1 MKILK
6 FGGTSVQTP
15 ERVKSVIEII
25 KQSHQQDQI
34 AVVFSAFGGTTDQLI
49 QMGRISSAG
58 DDAYLT
64 QLEQFESKIFEFAKS
79 LIKAKNQSKVFA
91 SLKSTLNELED
102 ILNGVYLVKEITP
115 RTMDVIMSFGERI
128 SCYLIHEAMK
138 EYSIDS
144 EFLDT
149 RNVVKTDENFGA
161 ARVHFQ
167 VTYENL
173 KQHFK
178 DHPALQVVTGFIA
191 STMNNETTTLG
202 RSGSDY
208 TASILGAALEVGLI
222 EIWTDV
228 NGIMTADP
236 RVVPAAFPL
245 SNITYEEAMEMSHFG
260 TKVIHPSSMQPAFEK
275 NIPVLIKNTYHPGFE
290 GTMISKDRK
299 DLGHLISGISSIE
312 KIALLRVQGAG
323 MMGVTGIS
331 ARLFSAL
338 AKADIN
344 IILITQASSEHTICF
359 AVAPEDSYRAK
370 ETIEEEFSLEI
381 EVHQIDRVIIEE
393 DLTIVAAVGE
403 NMRHTP
409 GIAGRL
415 FQILGK
421 NSINVVAIAQGSS
434 ELNISAV
441 IAQEDEDRAL
451 NAMHAAFFKKRSKAI
466 NVFLVGTGRVG
477 GALIKQMQ
485 DYITRSSDRKKYELN
500 ILGLANSRKMY
511 FDQGGITESD
521 WKDLLDQS
529 DAPMELSQFIR
540 EMRAINLSNC
550 VFVDCTSSN
559 EIADGYAEILK
570 AGISVVTANKKANS
584 DRFEKYMLLRDL
596 AESNEL
602 QYLYETNV
610 CAGLPVIHT
619 IQDLLNVGDTIYKIE
634 AVVSGTLS
642 YIFNS
647 FSGDRKFSDIVIEA
661 HEKGYTEPD
670 PRDDLDGM
678 DMVRKLLILA
688 RESGVPLELEQVENQ
703 KFLPEEFFNVDTVD
717 DFIEQLKTYD
727 SAMEEKRK
735 QAEKDGKTLQYI
747 ASLAEGKAE
756 IALKAIGESHPFYQL
771 TGNDNIIALT
781 TRLYNET
788 PMVIQGPGAG
798 PEVTAAGV
806 FTDILQVGTQI
817 FKNSE
822 EGEV

>member
-1 MKILK
+1 
-6 FGGTSVQTP
+6 
-15 ERVKSVIEII
+15 
-25 KQSHQQDQI
+25 
-34 AVVFSAFGGTTDQLI
+34 
-49 QMGRISSAG
+49 
-58 DDAYLT
+58 
-64 QLEQFESKIFEFAKS
+64 
-79 LIKAKNQSKVFA
+79 
-91 SLKSTLNELED
+91 
-102 ILNGVYLVKEITP
+102 
-115 RTMDVIMSFGERI
+115 
-128 SCYLIHEAMK
+128 
-138 EYSIDS
+138 
-144 EFLDT
+144 
-149 RNVVKTDENFGA
+149 
-161 ARVHFQ
+161 
-167 VTYENL
+167 
-173 KQHFK
+173 
-178 DHPALQVVTGFIA
+178 
-191 STMNNETTTLG
+191 
-202 RSGSDY
+202 
-208 TASILGAALEVGLI
+208 
-222 EIWTDV
+222 
-228 NGIMTADP
+228 
-236 RVVPAAFPL
+236 
-245 SNITYEEAMEMSHFG
+245 
-260 TKVIHPSSMQPAFEK
+260 
-275 NIPVLIKNTYHPGFE
+275 
-290 GTMISKDRK
+290 
-299 DLGHLISGISSIE
+299 
-312 KIALLRVQGAG
+312 
-323 MMGVTGIS
+323 
-331 ARLFSAL
+331 
-338 AKADIN
+338 
-344 IILITQASSEHTICF
+344 
-359 AVAPEDSYRAK
+359 VAPEDSYHAK

-477 GALIKQMQ
+477 GALVKQMQ

-511 FDQGGITESD
+511 FERGGITESS

-529 DAPMELSQFIR
+529 DASMELSQFIR

-584 DRFEKYMLLRDL
+584 DRFEKYVLLRDL

-619 IQDLLNVGDTIYKIE
+619 IQDLLNVGDTIHKIE

-647 FSGDRKFSDIVIEA
+647 FTGDRNFSEIVIEA
-661 HEKGYTEPD
+661 HQKGYTEPD

-703 KFLPEEFFNVDTVD
+703 KFLPEDFFNVETVD
-717 DFIEQLKTYD
+717 EFIEELKTYD
-727 SAMEEKRK
+727 SQMEEKRK
-735 QAEKDGKTLQYI
+735 QAEQEGKTLQYI
-747 ASLAEGKAE
+747 ASLEDGKAE
-756 IALKAIGESHPFYQL
+756 IALKAIDESHPFYQL
-771 TGNDNIIALT
+771 TCNDNIIALT

-806 FTDILQVGTQI
+806 FTDILKAGTQI